1 MRKLDR
7 RGSLVLLIVLVLLLT
22 VGCSAKVESEPRP
35 ELELL
40 SYEDEG
46 TELAIEEVAPNFTLT
61 SLAGES
67 ISLEDYRGQI
77 VLLTFFAST

>member
-1 MRKLDR
+1 MGKVNR
-7 RGSLVLLIVLVLLLT
+7 RGSLVLLIALVFLL
-22 VGCSAKVESEPRP
+22 VAGCSATVEPGQ

-46 TELAIEEVAPNFTLT
+46 TELTIEEVAPNFTLT